1 MLLYVVVSVFRT
13 LSPLHIK
20 RKAQNIR
27 LISIPTSL
35 STPMLEYQQTEIYNL
50 YKNAESRNEYQL
62 LNVVLHHT

>member
-1 MLLYVVVSVFRT
+1 MFRALSLL
-13 LSPLHIK
+13 HMK

-35 STPMLEYQQTEIYNL
+35 STPIFEYHQTEHCNH

-62 LNVVLHHT
+62 LNIVLHRT